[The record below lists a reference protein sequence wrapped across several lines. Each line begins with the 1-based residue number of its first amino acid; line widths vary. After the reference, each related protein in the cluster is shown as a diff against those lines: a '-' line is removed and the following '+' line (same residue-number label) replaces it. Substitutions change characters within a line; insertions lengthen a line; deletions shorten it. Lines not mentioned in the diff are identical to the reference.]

1 MTASDVGLRV
11 LITLPLGLVLGSF
24 LTVAISRLPAGESL
38 VRPRSRC
45 PACGVQIRNA
55 DNVPV
60 LSWVVLRGRCR
71 ACKARISFVYPL
83 TELAVGGLF
92 AAAALAFEDPWIV
105 GLLAPFLGLLA
116 ATTVI
121 DWRHRIIPNRL
132 VYPTFLIA
140 TGYLVVARLAGA
152 PVDLVDALIG
162 CLAYGGGLL
171 IVALISPRGMGMGD
185 VKLAGLVGLALGA
198 LGLRYVGVAAG
209 IGILIGGV
217 AAIVALVAG
226 ASRKS
231 GLPYGPWIALGAG
244 MAVFFGERIASAYL
258 RFIGV

>member
-1 MTASDVGLRV
+1 MDAAIRLAVV
-11 LITLPLGLVLGSF
+11 IPFGLVFGSF
-24 LTVAISRLPAGESL
+24 LTVAIARVPAGESL

-55 DNVPV
+55 DNIPV
-60 LSWVVLRGRCR
+60 LSWLLLRGRCR
-71 ACKARISFVYPL
+71 SCKARISAVYPL
-83 TELAVGGLF
+83 IELATAGLF
-92 AAAALAFEDPWIV
+92 AATALAFDDPWIV
-105 GLLAPFLGLLA
+105 GMLAPFLGLLA
-116 ATTVI
+116 AITVI

-140 TGYLVVARLAGA
+140 AGYLVIARLAGA

-171 IVALISPRGMGMGD
+171 IVALIAPRGMGMGD
-185 VKLAGLVGLALGA
+185 VKLAGLVGLVLGG
-198 LGLRYVGVAAG
+198 LGLRYVGVAAAA
-209 IGILIGGV
+209 GILIGGV
-217 AAIVALVAG
+217 AAIVALLSG

-244 MAVFFGERIASAYL
+244 VAVFFGDRLADAYL
-258 RFIGV
+258 RFIGA